1 MNHTVGRK
9 TTARNSATRSTQNQ
23 MRGTTPVV
31 ESISITQ
38 FLKPSLRDWH
48 DPPEPIKV
56 IAQPV
61 ANLDAN
67 MALGSALKDEILLNE
82 SLKARLKAWE
92 TKSTISHVHDPKLG
106 RVEALLAENRKLRK
120 WGEDAHNDLKTMTQ
134 SVHTLQR
141 DSAEWQIKC
150 DALSQELSDE
160 RKLKH
165 NLEVRLI
172 ENETKLGQLQAEL
185 EIKKKSSDWLVHEQ
199 ERTEDQGS
207 RSLDVQSSSG
217 LMKNLGYIYQI
228 LQSCITKLGGPN
240 PVGLNFKPINLQ
252 VLLVEIRSLS
262 ISLNSEI
269 DLNESKRA
277 ALEKK
282 YISACSKLHE
292 SEDIVHR
299 LNKVIEESN
308 SDLRAELE
316 RAELLEAKLVQLEEE
331 NAKIMSQRGPTG
343 GLTQSGALAVPDH
356 MSRSGMNSSIQPY
369 IDHLEGSLALQ
380 EHLNGLHKQVLSRLL
395 TSLQPRI
402 SEVVENFIQTNTDLI
417 VLGDGHPFNIDI
429 NTASVGMIAESLE
442 DWKSKF
448 ETEKSKRIHQSM
460 QKGNLHVEL
469 ELAEHEFDK
478 ALEKLRSLQNL
489 DAMEMM
495 DVQTGL
501 DQDPQAELNPY
512 LSESLKYVRP
522 SSAKQNKPNRN
533 KSEEGLK
540 NSSGSANSR
549 GGYKGFGDTGTDFSD
564 IKTKL
569 RIIKAHNLGSED

>member
-1 MNHTVGRK
+1 M
-9 TTARNSATRSTQNQ
+9 
-23 MRGTTPVV
+23 V

-38 FLKPSLRDWH
+38 FLKPSPRDWH
-48 DPPEPIKV
+48 DPPEPVKV

-67 MALGSALKDEILLNE
+67 MALSSALKDEILLNE

-92 TKSTISHVHDPKLG
+92 TKSTISHINDPKLE

-141 DSAEWQIKC
+141 DSAEWQSKC

-185 EIKKKSSDWLVHEQ
+185 EIKKKSSDWLVYEQ

-395 TSLQPRI
+395 TSLHPRI
-402 SEVVENFIQTNTDLI
+402 SEVVENFIQMNTDLI

-501 DQDPQAELNPY
+501 DQDPQAEQNPY